1 MSGHGANDGA
11 EGQNSMSKNTAVK
24 NAHVE
29 SHVPKGF
36 NELLEKLSDIP
47 TLPIVASKVNELINN
62 PNSSSAD
69 IAGVLKK
76 DQVLTAKVL
85 KLINSPYYGI
95 PSEVTDVQR
104 ALAYLGF
111 NTLAQLVLGLSVFS
125 LFPAEQNEDFPLI
138 DFWRHALATAVCSE
152 VIAKKIKYAKPEEC
166 FTCGLLHDI
175 GKVVMY
181 QIAKPM
187 LVEVVRE
194 AKEKKCSFVEAESN
208 LDVPGHTFLGEHIAA
223 KWGLP
228 QVIRSAIRYHHLDVR
243 EASTILPNIKPSI
256 YIVSLAN
263 SIAVS
268 LGIGHS
274 GDYSDGGLK
283 PYMYESLGLK
293 PKDIEAIKEKTL
305 EEMKKAGSFLSSY
318 L

>member
-1 MSGHGANDGA
+1 
-11 EGQNSMSKNTAVK
+11 MSKPAF
-24 NAHVE
+24 AE
-29 SHVPKGF
+29 SQVPKGF
-36 NELLEKLSDIP
+36 NQLLEKLHDIP
-47 TLPIVASKVNELINN
+47 TLPIVASKVTELINN

-69 IAGVLKK
+69 IANVLKK

-95 PSEVTDVQR
+95 PGEVTDVQR
-104 ALAYLGF
+104 ALAFLGF

-125 LFPAEQNEDFPLI
+125 LFPAEGDDEFPLLE
-138 DFWRHALATAVCSE
+138 FWRHALATAVCAE
-152 VIAKKIKYAKPEEC
+152 VIAKRVKYPKPEEC

-175 GKVVMY
+175 GKIVMH
-181 QIAKPM
+181 QIANDM
-187 LVEVVRE
+187 LLNVVRH
-194 AKEKKCSFVEAESN
+194 AKEHKKSFVEAESD
-208 LDVPGHTFLGEHIAA
+208 LDVPGHAFLGEYIAA

-243 EASTILPNIKPSI
+243 QAATILPGNKPSI

-263 SIAVS
+263 ALVVG

-274 GDYSDGGLK
+274 GDYSDGGLRS
-283 PYMYESLGLK
+283 YMHEALGLSEFDLEQIRK
-293 PKDIEAIKEKTL
+293 QTL
-305 EEMKKAGSFLSSY
+305 EEMKKAGSFLTAH

>member
-1 MSGHGANDGA
+1 MSRPAFA
-11 EGQNSMSKNTAVK
+11 ENQ
-24 NAHVE
+24 
-29 SHVPKGF
+29 VPKGF
-36 NELLEKLSDIP
+36 NQLLEKLNDIP

-69 IAGVLKK
+69 IANVLKK

-104 ALAYLGF
+104 ALAFLGF

-125 LFPAEQNEDFPLI
+125 LFPADGNEEFSLLE
-138 DFWRHALATAVCSE
+138 FWRHALATGVCAE
-152 VIAKKIKYAKPEEC
+152 VIAKRVKYPKPEEV

-175 GKVVMY
+175 GKIVMH
-181 QIAKPM
+181 QIAKNTLM
-187 LVEVVRE
+187 KIVAT
-194 AKEKKCSFVEAESN
+194 AKADGKSFAETEGE
-208 LDVPGHTFLGEHIAA
+208 LDVPGHAFLGEYIAA

-228 QVIRSAIRYHHLDVR
+228 QVIRNAIRYHHVDVR
-243 EASTILPNIKPSI
+243 EAATILPGMKPAI
-256 YIVSLAN
+256 YIVTLAN
-263 SIAVS
+263 ALVVNM
-268 LGIGHS
+268 GIGHS

-283 PYMYESLGLK
+283 PYMYEVLGLK
-293 PKDIEAIKEKTL
+293 APHLDQIKEQTQ
-305 EEMKKAGSFLSSY
+305 EEMKKAGTFLASR